1 MKKNVFI
8 TLLLLS
14 NFINAQE
21 NILTINITKVF
32 IGKNVNN
39 KFEFSDS
46 YTNDDSYGQ
55 VINIEK
61 KNGFLIYKNS
71 MKATNSSSYGPI
83 SEIIYQNPSSNE
95 LSTQFLWDFSNSYDE
110 NKGLAYIDI
119 RMIKNK
125 ISDKNKIFVA
135 VIVLLLDN
143 KVIQY
148 EGYINSSDFIK
159 IK

>member
-8 TLLLLS
+8 VLILLS

-32 IGKNVNN
+32 IGENVNN

-71 MKATNSSSYGPI
+71 MKATKSSSYGPI
-83 SEIIYQNPSSNE
+83 SEIIYEYPSPNE
-95 LSTQFLWDFSNSYDE
+95 LSTQFLWDFSNTYDE
-110 NKGLAYIDI
+110 NKGLAYIDL
-119 RMIKNK
+119 RMVKNK
-125 ISDKNKIFVA
+125 LSDKSKIFVA
-135 VIVLLLDN
+135 VIVLLSDN